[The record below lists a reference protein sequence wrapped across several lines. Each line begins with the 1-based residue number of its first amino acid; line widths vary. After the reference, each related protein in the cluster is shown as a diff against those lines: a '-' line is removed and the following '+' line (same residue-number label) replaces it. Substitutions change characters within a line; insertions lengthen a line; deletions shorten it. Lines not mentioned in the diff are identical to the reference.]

1 MKLSR
6 QEIGKYEIR
15 TEKNEAGNKS
25 ACEIYEMSDLSEKD
39 FSVAIINIFT
49 ELKESMIKVKEGV
62 MTMSHQ
68 TKNIS
73 EEIKKLLK

>member
-1 MKLSR
+1 MK
-6 QEIGKYEIR
+6 QETK
-15 TEKNEAGNKS
+15 A

-49 ELKESMIKVKEGV
+49 ELKESMIKIKEGM

-73 EEIKKLLK
+73 KEIKIIKIKTWKL

>member
-1 MKLSR
+1 MKYALR
-6 QEIGKYEIR
+6 KMKQETK
-15 TEKNEAGNKS
+15 A

-62 MTMSHQ
+62 MTMSNQ